1 MIQPVLGII
10 FCMLILGFNPIWIR
24 FIYKKNCVALSRLR
38 ISANR
43 LEVKTGRWHKPVPL
57 NERKCRTCLNCLEDE
72 FHFLL
77 ECPLYNELRKHIL
90 NHINGKYWIWQN
102 LLKVDNRKQNWYYKF
117 ILVQYK
123 MKTLHVYNGI
133 YYAWEENTCTSRCRM
148 WNLIICRGVKL
159 YQIIKKS

>member
-24 FIYKKNCVALSRLR
+24 FIYKKNCVALSRFR

-43 LEVKTGRWHKPVPL
+43 LEVKIGRWHKPVPL

-90 NHINGKYWIWQN
+90 NHINGKDWIWQK
-102 LLKVDNRKQNWYYKF
+102 LLKVDNRKQNLSWFNIK
-117 ILVQYK
+117 
-123 MKTLHVYNGI
+123 
-133 YYAWEENTCTSRCRM
+133 W
-148 WNLIICRGVKL
+148 KL
-159 YQIIKKS
+159 YMFIMGFTMHEKKTPVPPDAGCEI